1 VSLLRRLR
9 ERGIRPNKLR
19 GQSFLVDEGELSA
32 VADAAGA
39 GGADTVVEIGAGPG
53 NLTRLL
59 ARRAG
64 RVIAVE
70 IDRRLAEFARE
81 NLADC
86 PNVEVVQDDA
96 RRLDL
101 AAWRGPGGPG
111 GAEGPG
117 GPEAA
122 KLIVVGN
129 LPYSVTTPVIMRV
142 LEQCGSV
149 RLCVFTVQREV
160 AARMAADPGGRQYGA
175 LSVAVQYRAGV
186 EVVRTIAPEA
196 FRPVPAVTSALVRLT
211 IKDRPSPQAADERA
225 LRAVVAG
232 AFSQRRKKLA
242 NSLAGAL
249 HIERDEAVALLRA
262 AGLSPDDRAERVSVA
277 GFVRL
282 ADAWSAGRGG
292 HSGESE

>member
-9 ERGIRPNKLR
+9 ERGIRPSRLR
-19 GQSFLVDEGELSA
+19 GQSFLVDEGVLGA

-39 GGADTVVEIGAGPG
+39 GEADTVVEIGAGPG

-59 ARRAG
+59 ARNAG

-70 IDRRLAEFARE
+70 VDRGLVEFARE
-81 NLADC
+81 NLADLS
-86 PNVEVVQDDA
+86 NVEVVEGDA

-101 AAWRGPGGPG
+101 STWTEA
-111 GAEGPG
+111 GAP
-117 GPEAA
+117 

-142 LEQCGSV
+142 LEQCGAV
-149 RLCVFTVQREV
+149 RRCVFTVQKEV

-175 LSVAVQYRAGV
+175 LSVAVQYRADV
-186 EVVRTIAPEA
+186 EIVRTIAPEA
-196 FRPVPAVTSALVRLT
+196 FRPVPAVTSALVRLG
-211 IKDRPSPQAADERA
+211 IKDRPSPEARDERA
-225 LRAVVAG
+225 LRAVVSG
-232 AFSQRRKKLA
+232 AFSQRRKKLV

-249 HIERDEAVALLRA
+249 HVERDEAVELLRR
-262 AGLSPDDRAERVSVA
+262 AGLNPDDRAERVSVA

-282 ADAWSAGRGG
+282 ADAWFATQQ